1 MSVCILSQHAT
12 RPRRRAPH
20 TRILD
25 GMDTNANTHAA
36 ATSLGTLARLLADE
50 GILVAATPGHDSLAV
65 TGAACDSRAVRPGDV
80 FCCKGAAFKPAY
92 LAGAL
97 GAGAVAY
104 LCDEALAEGLATV
117 AEGAPSLVVSDVRRA
132 MSVVSAEAFGHP
144 DRDIEVLGMTGTK
157 GKSTVAYM
165 LRSIIDAG
173 EPYSRAS
180 VMGSIETYDGIER
193 EESHN
198 TTPEAPD
205 LWRHLANARD
215 SHHVPMVMEVSSH
228 GLKYGRVDGLRLAA
242 GAFLNIGRDHI
253 SPVEHPDFEDY
264 FASKLRIFEH
274 TDVAIVNL
282 DTEMLD
288 QVMAAAGQCPR
299 VMTFSAT
306 RGDADVWADG
316 IEPGFGFVDF
326 VAHTPSWSGKVS
338 VGMAGL
344 FNVDNALCAIAFC
357 ELLGIP
363 QGQVREG
370 LLRCSV
376 PGRME
381 LLKSSTEHVLGIVD
395 YAHNRL
401 SYQRFFSSVTTEFPG
416 RRIAAVLG
424 APGDKA
430 LERRRELPEE
440 ASKWADLL
448 VYTAEDPAHERAE
461 DICAEMAANTPAGQ
475 AHLVIPDRTE
485 AIRHVVRLA
494 LESGEDWLVCL
505 LAKGDET
512 RQHVGDEFVPMEPDG
527 DVFTAAILELGGREA

>member
-1 MSVCILSQHAT
+1 
-12 RPRRRAPH
+12 
-20 TRILD
+20 
-25 GMDTNANTHAA
+25 MDTNENTTHA
-36 ATSLGTLARLLADE
+36 TSFGTLARLLSDE
-50 GILVAATPGHDSLAV
+50 SILVSATPSHDDLPI
-65 TGAACDSRAVRPGDV
+65 TGAACDSRAVRAGDV
-80 FCCKGAAFKPAY
+80 FCCKGAAFRPAY
-92 LAGAL
+92 LEGAL

-104 LCDEALAEGLATV
+104 LCDEAAAEGLAPI
-117 AEGAPSLVVSDVRRA
+117 AGEAPALVVSDVRRA

-144 DRDIEVLGMTGTK
+144 DRDIDVIGMTGTK

-180 VMGSIETYDGIER
+180 IMGSIETYDGIER

-228 GLKYGRVDGLRLAA
+228 GLKYGRVDGLHLAA

-253 SPVEHPDFEDY
+253 SPVEHPNFEDY
-264 FASKLRIFEH
+264 FTSKLRIFDH
-274 TDVAIVNL
+274 TEVAVVNL
-282 DTEMLD
+282 DTELLD
-288 QVMAAAGQCPR
+288 RVMDAAARCGR
-299 VMTFSAT
+299 LVTFSAT
-306 RGDADVWADG
+306 RHDADVWAEG
-316 IEPGFGFVDF
+316 IEPGFGFTDF
-326 VAHTPSWSGKVS
+326 VAHTPSWTAKVS

-344 FNVDNALCAIAFC
+344 FNVDNALCAIALC
-357 ELLGIP
+357 EVLGIP
-363 QGQVREG
+363 RDQVREG

-381 LLKSSTEHVLGIVD
+381 LLRSSTEHVLGIVD

-416 RRIAAVLG
+416 RRIAVVMG

-430 LERRRELPEE
+430 QERRRELPDE
-440 ASKWADLL
+440 AAKWADLL
-448 VYTAEDPAHERAE
+448 VYTAEDPAHERVE
-461 DICAEMAANTPAGQ
+461 DICAEMAANTPTGQ
-475 AHLVIPDRTE
+475 DYLVIPDRTE
-485 AIRHVVRLA
+485 AIREVVRLA
-494 LESGEDWLVCL
+494 LASGEDWLVCL

-512 RQHVGDEFVPMEPDG
+512 RQHVGDEFLPMEPDG
-527 DVFTAAILELGGREA
+527 DVFTSAIIELGGREA